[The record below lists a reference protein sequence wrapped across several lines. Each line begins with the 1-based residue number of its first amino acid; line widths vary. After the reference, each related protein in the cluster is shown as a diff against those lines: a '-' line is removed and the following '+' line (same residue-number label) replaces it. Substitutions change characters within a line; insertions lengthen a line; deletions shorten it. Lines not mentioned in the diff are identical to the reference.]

1 MILSYFFT
9 QITILICQ
17 WVCFIRLEIM
27 VVFTTL
33 HICIIIL
40 TPVLTLTYL
49 DAFFISRN
57 ALHILK

>member
-17 WVCFIRLEIM
+17 CVCFMEIM

-40 TPVLTLTYL
+40 TPVSTLTYL